1 MAIVGYVRVSTS
13 EQTVLNQKKQISET
27 YNVDKWFCDEA
38 VSGKT
43 SASLRD
49 GFKEMVK
56 YVREGDT
63 VVTVAIDRLGRNTID
78 VLSSVELLRE
88 KGVKLVSM
96 REGFDLSTETGKAML
111 TIMSAMAELELA
123 NIAERR
129 TAGIK
134 RAQSEG
140 VHCGRPKADTESI
153 QRLKASGMS
162 QSKVAAEMNIG
173 IATVKRHWKS

>member
-13 EQTVLNQKKQISET
+13 DQTVTNQKQEISKT
-27 YNVDKWFCDEA
+27 YNVDKWFSDEA
-38 VSGKT
+38 VSGKVDAV
-43 SASLRD
+43 SRD
-49 GFKEMVK
+49 GFKAMID

-63 VVTVAIDRLGRNTID
+63 VVTRAIDRLGRNTID
-78 VLSSVELLRE
+78 VLNSVQLLKG
-88 KGVKLVSM
+88 KGVKLISM
-96 REGFDLSTETGKAML
+96 REGFDLSTPTGEAML
-111 TIMSAMAELELA
+111 TIMAAMAQLELS

-140 VHCGRPKADTESI
+140 VHCGRPKADVTRIAE
-153 QRLKASGMS
+153 LKASGLS

-173 IATVKRHWKS
+173 IATVKRHWNV